1 MMVAKSKRKDLSDD
15 EVDEIMEEKTNH
27 SDHVRT
33 KNYDKDCYWCIMFGF
48 IN

>member
-1 MMVAKSKRKDLSDD
+1 MVAKSKRKDLSDD